1 MKPKSPDGT
10 RGGTIRGYTIVVVG
24 SHPELTGA
32 LADLVAEEP
41 GLVYAGTART
51 GAELVSLVQRQRP
64 DIVLVDLEA
73 TDVSAEWIVRET
85 RPYAPD
91 SRFVALSI
99 HSDKVS
105 VRRTLA
111 AGFHRHVSKGS
122 ELGYLLSIL
131 LEDHVLLA

>member
-1 MKPKSPDGT
+1 MP
-10 RGGTIRGYTIVVVG
+10 RHGGGAIRGYTIVVFG

-41 GLVYAGTART
+41 GLTYVGTART
-51 GAELVSLVQRQRP
+51 GAELVCLVRHQRP
-64 DIVLVDLEA
+64 DIILVDLEA

-85 RPYAPD
+85 RPYVPD

-99 HSDKVS
+99 HADTVS

-111 AGFHRHVSKGS
+111 AGFHRHVNKGF
-122 ELGYLLSIL
+122 ELDYLLSIL
-131 LEDHVLLA
+131 LEDHVLLD